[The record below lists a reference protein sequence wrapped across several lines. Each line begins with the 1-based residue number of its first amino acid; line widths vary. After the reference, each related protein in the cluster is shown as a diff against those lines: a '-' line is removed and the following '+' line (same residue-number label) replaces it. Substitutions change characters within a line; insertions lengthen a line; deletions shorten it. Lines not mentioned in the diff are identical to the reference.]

1 MPISFPFVPGWECSG
16 EVVEAGPEKL
26 AYSLKGKRVSLKH
39 QRNQPVPWK
48 IGGSMA
54 EFAVTMA
61 SDCIV
66 LNDEVTLEEGASSQV
81 NPLSAIGMVERLKE
95 HKV

>member
-1 MPISFPFVPGWECSG
+1 
-16 EVVEAGPEKL
+16 
-26 AYSLKGKRVSLKH
+26 
-39 QRNQPVPWK
+39 
-48 IGGSMA
+48 MA

-66 LNDEVTLEEGASSQV
+66 LNDELTLEEGASSQV